1 MKTSSK
7 TTLNRILTTA
17 FAALTTGACLMT
29 TSTAALGAEGVIVTG
44 MSLDFGEKF
53 DRSAGGASGIPAFTI
68 DDVCA
73 ESGMLGMQLGRMVD
87 HVDGAMAEA
96 GSPLTISNMQM
107 IPGAPSRADVEQDI
121 AVAKREIC
129 KNPDIPPSIEP
140 FVITYASCR
149 MAMYTPSSAMV
160 INIPGGGNTA
170 IMLVADHATQEVMQ
184 LELTSHMD
192 SLAETVG
199 SGWAEEIEMTPVGEE
214 AEHIGYDI
222 ELYEFS
228 FDSGLGLAGLGAAD
242 QSDLEAGS
250 IEAIGN
256 LVSVTTTGKAW
267 VARNA
272 PGNDVVRSFYQNLTG
287 AIQANQESM
296 IGGMI
301 KNMVGMLREGMPLL
315 TEQETTS
322 KIMGRTQG
330 RGKSMSIVTNIRLK
344 ELPWVSCG
352 EVPIPEGYAVTDMN
366 QQMSEAMGG
375 GGTQSSA
382 EMAQAMQQYNE
393 AMQQMTPEQQQMM
406 EQFGI
411 GDMMTQMGGMNPAAA
426 PQAAGTAGPSL
437 AAGSAGSNMPSSAE
451 LQSDNLTQ
459 MVQNHLKALGY
470 DTGNTDGELSLE
482 TTIAISQFQAEKG
495 VEVTGEVS
503 PQLAGM
509 LSAEVDSQRGN

>member
-1 MKTSSK
+1 MKLSSK
-7 TTLNRILTTA
+7 TTLNRALTTA
-17 FAALTTGACLMT
+17 IAALTTGACLMAA
-29 TSTAALGAEGVIVTG
+29 STVASSAEGVIVTG
-44 MSLDFGEKF
+44 TSLDSGERF
-53 DRSAGGASGIPAFTI
+53 DRSAGGGGGIPAFTI

-73 ESGMLGMQLGRMVD
+73 ESDMLGFQLGRMVD
-87 HVDGAMAEA
+87 HVDSAMAEA

-170 IMLVADHATQEVMQ
+170 IMLVADHATSEVMH

-192 SLAETVG
+192 SLSATVG
-199 SGWAEEIEMTPVGEE
+199 GGWAEEIEMTPVGQE

-228 FDSGLGLAGLGAAD
+228 FDSGMGIAGLGAAD
-242 QSDLEAGS
+242 QSDLEAGL
-250 IEAIGN
+250 IDQPQAIGN
-256 LVSVTTTGKAW
+256 LVSVTTAGKAW

-296 IGGMI
+296 VGGMI

-330 RGKSMSIVTNIRLK
+330 RGKSMSIVTNIRIK

-352 EVPIPEGYAVTDMN
+352 EVPIPEGYAVTNMN

-375 GGTQSSA
+375 GDAQSSA
-382 EMAQAMQQYNE
+382 EMAQAMQKYNE
-393 AMQQMTPEQQQMM
+393 MTPEQKQMM
-406 EQFGI
+406 EQFGVS
-411 GDMMTQMGGMNPAAA
+411 DMMSQMGGKNPAAA
-426 PQAAGTAGPSL
+426 PQTASVQPS
-437 AAGSAGSNMPSSAE
+437 GSSPAGSNMPPAE
-451 LQSDNLTQ
+451 ELHSDNLTQ
-459 MVQNHLKALGY
+459 MVQNHLNALGY

-509 LSAEVDSQRGN
+509 LSAEVDSRR